1 MIIKFYDEYLVC
13 AWRSIDLRNEKS
25 DFGTVEFLW
34 KDKFGRKCVNKPD
47 ILVV

>member
-25 DFGTVEFLW
+25 DFGTVDFCE
-34 KDKFGRKCVNKPD
+34 KTN
-47 ILVV
+47 LVENV